1 VLDPGIIPIFL
12 PELGILQENM
22 DELVGVMRL
31 VLPLEIVEGAVAE
44 AFHLGPVDIGG
55 LLGLEDRLKR

>member
-1 VLDPGIIPIFL
+1 
-12 PELGILQENM
+12 M